1 MYLALLS
8 ACLQLKNVFHPF
20 LQPMR
25 LSPSMNGSRDVFGL
39 DHPPVWSAFSVSSAP
54 VLRPRE
60 STSRRIVQ
68 AFDPARGETV
78 HQLFPGLRL
87 LVRPFIHP
95 SPSSIYVL
103 VSNYAHILPSFLAI
117 AISSVA
123 LHNPINTQFPIY
135 STHPAKPAVPTSS
148 SSALPPAKPAAHSA

>member
-60 STSRRIVQ
+60 RSSRWIVQ
-68 AFDPARGETV
+68 ALDFARGETV
-78 HQLFPGLRL
+78 HQLFPGLGL

-95 SPSSIYVL
+95 L
-103 VSNYAHILPSFLAI
+103 SFK
-117 AISSVA
+117 
-123 LHNPINTQFPIY
+123 Y
-135 STHPAKPAVPTSS
+135 SCPRIKSR
-148 SSALPPAKPAAHSA
+148 